1 MIHKLTVFIDDASIL
16 EYDRNQRLPGKQ
28 REYLDKMDLD
38 MDRGF
43 DLGGEHIDNPDKNER
58 AKFVAMNLIRA
69 IEANNEPM
77 MAATCSYLANRYDD
91 LAEVRANAQG
101 EDMMMDLVFDQGS
114 PVAFSKTI
122 N

>member
-1 MIHKLTVFIDDASIL
+1 MIHKLTVFIDNTSVL

-38 MDRGF
+38 MDQGF
-43 DLGGEHIDNPDKNER
+43 ELGGEKIDVPDKNDR
-58 AKFVAMNLIRA
+58 AKFVAMNLLRA
-69 IEANNEPM
+69 IDAENEAM

-91 LAEVRANAQG
+91 LAEVRANISG
-101 EDMMMDLVFDQGS
+101 EDVMMDLVFDQGEK
-114 PVAFSKTI
+114 VAFSKSI